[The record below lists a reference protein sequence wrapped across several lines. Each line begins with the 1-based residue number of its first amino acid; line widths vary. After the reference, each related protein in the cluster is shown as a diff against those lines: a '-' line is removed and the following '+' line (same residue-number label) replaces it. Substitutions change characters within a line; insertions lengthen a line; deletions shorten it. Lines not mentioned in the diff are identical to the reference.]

1 MPRCIFLRLNA
12 EVNAMINWNR
22 RNFVKAFGVGSAL
35 SCLPLTAWGA
45 IDPLKTNG
53 KRVVVLGGG
62 FGGTI
67 AAKTL
72 RMTDPTI
79 EVVLVDRE
87 SSHVACPTSNLVIGG
102 SRTMEQNR
110 IGYNKLVSNHGITF
124 VQDNVTAIDSANKTV
139 IGAKGKI
146 AYDRLIVSPGIDF
159 RFEEIQG
166 YDPVTTPQVMPHA
179 WKAGAQTLLLRKQL
193 EEMKDGGVFVI
204 SIPAFPIRCPP
215 GPYERICQVAW
226 YFKQAK
232 PKSRIIVLDAN
243 PDILSKGKLFRKAWM
258 KYYDGMIDY
267 RPSQSVVRVT
277 PASRTVHTEVEDVRG
292 DVVNVIPAQKAALIA
307 HQAGLVGEDKRWCPV
322 NQMTFESTLVPNI
335 HVIGDACIAGTM
347 PKSGFS
353 ANSHAKICAL
363 NMVAAMNGKKPTV
376 PSAANVCYSFV
387 TDKEAI
393 SVSAVYRLTGGSM
406 EPVPNSGGLSP
417 DLSEIEGLYGR
428 AWIANILAEMST

>member
-1 MPRCIFLRLNA
+1 
-12 EVNAMINWNR
+12 MIDWKR
-22 RNFVKAFGVGSAL
+22 RDFVKALGAGGVLG
-35 SCLPLTAWGA
+35 CLPLSAQTA
-45 IDPLKTNG
+45 IDPLQTNG
-53 KRVVVLGGG
+53 RRVVVLGGG

-72 RMTDPTI
+72 RMADPTI
-79 EVVLVDRE
+79 EVILVNRDA
-87 SSHVACPTSNLVIGG
+87 SHLACPTTNLVIGG
-102 SRTMEQNR
+102 SRKLEENR
-110 IGYNKLVSNHGITF
+110 VRYDKLIGNYGIHF
-124 VQDNVTAIDSANKTV
+124 IQDEITAINPAHRTLEGS
-139 IGAKGKI
+139 KGKI

-166 YDPVTTPQVMPHA
+166 YDPETTPLVMPHA
-179 WKAGAQTLLLRKQL
+179 WKAGEQTLLLRKQL

-204 SIPAFPIRCPP
+204 TVPKFPIRCPP

-243 PDILSKGKLFRKAWM
+243 PDILSKGKLFRKAWA

-267 RPSQSVVRVT
+267 RPSSEVIRVT
-277 PASRTVHTEVEDVRG
+277 PASRTVHTEVEDVKG
-292 DVVNVIPAQKAALIA
+292 DVVNVIPPQKAALIA

-322 NQMTFESTLVPNI
+322 DQKTFASKLVPGI

-363 NMVAAMNGKKPTV
+363 NIIAALNGKKPIE

-387 TDKEAI
+387 SDKEAI
-393 SVSAVYRLTGGSM
+393 TVSAVYRLKDGSM
-406 EPVPNSGGLSP
+406 DAIPNSGGVSP
-417 DLSEIEGLYGR
+417 DLSELEGLYGY
-428 AWIANILAEMST
+428 AWIANILAEMAG

>member
-1 MPRCIFLRLNA
+1 
-12 EVNAMINWNR
+12 MIHWNR
-22 RNFVKAFGVGSAL
+22 RNFVKALGAGSAMG
-35 SCLPLTAWGA
+35 CFPLAAWGA
-45 IDPLKTNG
+45 IDPLKTGG
-53 KRVVVLGGG
+53 KRVVILGGG

-72 RMTDPTI
+72 RMTDPSI

-87 SSHVACPTSNLVIGG
+87 TSYVACPTSNLVIGG
-102 SRTMEQNR
+102 SRTIEQNR
-110 IGYNKLVSNHGITF
+110 IGYDTLVSNHGITF
-124 VQDNVTAIDSANKTV
+124 VQDHVTAIDPAAKTIV
-139 IGAKGKI
+139 GAKGAI

-166 YDPVTTPQVMPHA
+166 YDPATTPQIMPHA
-179 WKAGAQTLLLRKQL
+179 YKGGEQTLLLRKKL
-193 EEMKDGGVFVI
+193 EEMPDGGVFVI
-204 SIPAFPIRCPP
+204 AIPSFPIRCPP

-232 PKSRIIVLDAN
+232 PKSKIIVLDAN
-243 PDILSKGKLFRKAWM
+243 PDILSKGRLFRKAWA

-267 RPSQSVVRVT
+267 RANQGVIRVT

-292 DVVNVIPAQKAALIA
+292 DVVNVIPPQKAALIA
-307 HQAGLVGEDKRWCPV
+307 HQAGLAGEDKRWCPV
-322 NQMTFESTLVPNI
+322 DQKTYESTRVPGI

-353 ANSHAKICAL
+353 ANSQAKICAL
-363 NMVAAMNGKKPTV
+363 NLVAAMNGKKLIE

-387 TDKEAI
+387 SDKEAVT
-393 SVSAVYRLTGGSM
+393 VSAVYRLKEGKM
-406 EPVPNSGGLSP
+406 EAVPNSGGLSP
-417 DLSEIEGLYGR
+417 DLSETEALYGR